1 MSLFVVMLGLAGAGW
16 LLCFLVRNA
25 TDGWKAEDWIIA
37 SFRAFLMLI
46 CGGVTLFFSAGTANL
61 IGLLGAEPH
70 QQLLMA
76 FLPPVL
82 AAGGAWFWTRGRL

>member
-25 TDGWKAEDWIIA
+25 TEGWKAEDWLIA
-37 SFRAFLMLI
+37 SFRAFLALLAF
-46 CGGVTLFFSAGTANL
+46 GVTLFVTIAVSNL

-70 QQLLMA
+70 QQLLVA

>member
-1 MSLFVVMLGLAGAGW
+1 MMIAFVAVALFFAGW
-16 LLCFLVRNA
+16 LLCFLGRNA
-25 TDGWKAEDWIIA
+25 TEGWTGEDWLIA

-70 QQLLMA
+70 QMA
-76 FLPPVL
+76 LVALLPPVL